1 MVLSNQQIVEIYEGL
16 YELRAAGQSS
26 LPVSVGFLIVKA
38 MKELQNSYETIM
50 EVKGEIGSKYGVLQD
65 DGSYF
70 VEAKD
75 RAAAGKE
82 IDDLMA
88 IQSNIN
94 LDLIPLSLMKEV
106 SVPLDII
113 YNIYP
118 IINGEA

>member
-1 MVLSNQQIVEIYEGL
+1 MILSNQQIVEVYEGL
-16 YELRAAGQSS
+16 YRLRAADQSS
-26 LPVSVGFLIVKA
+26 LPISVGFLIVKA
-38 MKELQNSYETIM
+38 MKELQNSYEAIM
-50 EVKGEIGSKYGVLQD
+50 EIKGQIGSKYGVLQD

-82 IDDLMA
+82 IDDLMG